1 MDAFKSFR
9 VILVI
14 LVASAASYWVGFQA
28 GRNEW
33 NSPGVSITTSD
44 TLSLPTTA
52 PAAAEPEVSAPSVA
66 APVEP
71 TLETIGSDDARRLR
85 ELELRRNAAERQLR
99 ELEGRA
105 RLMREDRELVRRRS
119 EAMREAA
126 SAGVARSAPSSRA
139 EPAPK
144 PPPEPQ
150 APGNPG
156 PSAGTEGKKE

>member
-14 LVASAASYWVGFQA
+14 VVASVASYWVGFQA
-28 GRNEW
+28 GRNVWE
-33 NSPGVSITTSD
+33 SPTVSITSGSVD
-44 TLSLPTTA
+44 APSTA
-52 PAAAEPEVSAPSVA
+52 PATTAREFSAPSAA

-85 ELELRRNAAERQLR
+85 ELELRRDAAERQLR
-99 ELEGRA
+99 ELQVRERA
-105 RLMREDRELVRRRS
+105 AREERDIERRRY

-126 SAGVARSAPSSRA
+126 SAGVARSAPSSGPA
-139 EPAPK
+139 PAPK